1 MAKDYVI
8 DTSKIRKL
16 VHESGLKDAYIAEH
30 TGLTTMT
37 INKIRRGKTDINHI
51 TLRTAVK
58 LCKAYDN
65 YLEDERTMYSKEIH

>member
-16 VHESGLKDAYIAEH
+16 VWESGLKDAYIAEH

-37 INKIRRGKTDINHI
+37 INKIRRGKTDINNI
-51 TLRTAVK
+51 TLHTAVK
-58 LCKAYDN
+58 LCKAYDS
-65 YLEDERTMYSKEIH
+65 YLEAERTMYSKEIH